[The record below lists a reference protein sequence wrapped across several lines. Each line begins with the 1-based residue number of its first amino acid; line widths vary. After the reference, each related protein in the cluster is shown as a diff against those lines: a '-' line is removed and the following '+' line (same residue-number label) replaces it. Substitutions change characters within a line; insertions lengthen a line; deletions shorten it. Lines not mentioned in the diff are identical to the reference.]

1 MRDAER
7 GSCDVRDFEVVGDE
21 RIRRER
27 HAGEKKEAEE
37 GSECGRRRR
46 REEAERDRRHWF
58 RVFLV
63 LRFRNHK
70 ATVLTLIRWRRKRG
84 NGREGE
90 ERCESVS
97 V

>member
-37 GSECGRRRR
+37 GSESGRRR
-46 REEAERDRRHWF
+46 REEVERDRRHWF
-58 RVFLV
+58 GVFLV
-63 LRFRNHK
+63 LG
-70 ATVLTLIRWRRKRG
+70 IRKLYGFDINMDTKERKR
-84 NGREGE
+84 
-90 ERCESVS
+90 
-97 V
+97 